1 MAIITTKGY
10 EILMDSAAEN
20 VDGYFECDELI
31 APTIALLNK
40 KGYTTKNCCS
50 GHPYEDIGNM
60 IIHLQEEDK
69 DLTPFQIREKYD
81 LYTVSPKKN
90 EDGTVNVTKRDAISL
105 FAYIDFA
112 SYVKLPSIPEG
123 FDFNGR
129 MLRQSMSDFFPEESE
144 DNEEDAEKDYFWY
157 FEKRLSTMKRL
168 YDWAESL
175 PDYETIITENDKKER
190 EFETVTAPKI
200 LDEYLIGYGKLLAD
214 PEVRE
219 GFIEYADDE
228 LFYLTTNDMSTDTV
242 RYVGFVS
249 VPVDEKEDYFRSRLQ
264 KFVDGEDDHYEL
276 SCDRW
281 TREFDDT
288 QEMYEYMK
296 ERIKKP
302 DHSSKNPE
310 EIAAFEKD
318 FDEFLEDLESASS
331 DAQFLCLLLNDYA
344 EKYFEERDFSV
355 KII

>member
-10 EILMDSAAEN
+10 EILMDTAAEN

-31 APTIALLNK
+31 APAIAVLNK
-40 KGYTTKNCCS
+40 KGYTTTHSCS
-50 GHPYEDIGNM
+50 GHPYEDIGKM

-69 DLTPFQIREKYD
+69 DLTPFQLREKYD
-81 LYTVSPKKN
+81 LYTVSSKRNKN
-90 EDGTVNVTKRDAISL
+90 GTIDATKRDAICYC
-105 FAYIDFA
+105 AYIDFA

-129 MLRQSMSDFFPEESE
+129 LLRQSMKDFFTEDDEES
-144 DNEEDAEKDYFWY
+144 AEMDIFSY
-157 FEKRLSTMKRL
+157 FEKRLAVMKRL

-175 PDYETIITENDKKER
+175 PDYETIITENDRKER

-219 GFIEYADDE
+219 GFIEFADHE
-228 LFYLTTNDMSTDTV
+228 LFYLTTNDMSTDEV
-242 RYVGFVS
+242 RYVGFIS
-249 VPVDEKEDYFRSRLQ
+249 VPIDEKEDYFRSRLQ
-264 KFVDGEDDHYEL
+264 KFVDGEEDRYEL
-276 SCDRW
+276 SCNSW
-281 TREFDDT
+281 TKEFDDA

-296 ERIKKP
+296 DQIITP
-302 DHSSKNPE
+302 DLSSKSPE
-310 EIAAFEKD
+310 EIEEYEND
-318 FDEFLEDLESASS
+318 LDEFLQDLETASTN
-331 DAQFLCLLLNDYA
+331 APFLCLILNDYA
-344 EKYFEERDFSV
+344 EKYFKERDFSI